1 MSGQFLSPVPCQG
14 LVEFTG
20 QLVRVLDQG
29 GDNALG
35 MTSTLS
41 AILSALELG
50 HLDHTGDLRT
60 LEAPPPAEAME
71 QTVSAVWSD
80 LFALFPFSALE
91 RDIEDLGWGLR
102 PPTPPACIA
111 SVWAS
116 GAFVP
121 PSSRGG

>member
-1 MSGQFLSPVPCQG
+1 MIRRPPRSTRTDTLFPYTTLFRSK
-14 LVEFTG
+14 L
-20 QLVRVLDQG
+20 
-29 GDNALG
+29 

-41 AILSALELG
+41 ALLSALELG

-91 RDIEDLGWGLR
+91 RAIEDLGWGLVNLFHR
-102 PPTPPACIA
+102 AAATKQDRQ
-111 SVWAS
+111 SV
-116 GAFVP
+116 V
-121 PSSRGG
+121 

>member
-1 MSGQFLSPVPCQG
+1 
-14 LVEFTG
+14 
-20 QLVRVLDQG
+20 
-29 GDNALG
+29 

-91 RDIEDLGWGLR
+91 RDIEDLGWGLVNLFHR
-102 PPTPPACIA
+102 AAAKKHQMIDRLTDEIRLLLAEQDGSEVATADLEDKIDLA
-111 SVWAS
+111 RKIDRKSV
-116 GAFVP
+116 V
-121 PSSRGG
+121 

>member
-1 MSGQFLSPVPCQG
+1 LRACPLHPALSRVSLG
-14 LVEFTG
+14 LCPAVLPPLPSMARRLRIRRMGRWPQVERKAK
-20 QLVRVLDQG
+20 L
-29 GDNALG
+29 

-80 LFALFPFSALE
+80 LFALFPF
-91 RDIEDLGWGLR
+91 
-102 PPTPPACIA
+102 
-111 SVWAS
+111 
-116 GAFVP
+116 
-121 PSSRGG
+121 